1 MAERVMSAATRETL
15 RALGQLVAA
24 QRRSRRWKAA
34 DLAERAG
41 ISVPTLSKIEKGE
54 PGVAIGS
61 VFEVAHLVGIPLLT
75 LDDSA
80 DIVRESIAARLAIVP
95 QRVRDSEA
103 AIDDNF

>member
-1 MAERVMSAATRETL
+1 M
-15 RALGQLVAA
+15 
-24 QRRSRRWKAA
+24 